1 LAAVVLYVQEKDIP
15 SGLNHSNCVHLY
27 VYYLKLKE
35 QTEIQII
42 EFLKERIPKLVGIYI
57 FGSYADNSATPAS
70 DIDIAFLTFSKVSA
84 VEKWKIQEEL
94 ASILDIDIDLV
105 DLKDAT
111 VILRAE
117 VVEKGKLIYSADSY
131 QVDYFEMTTY
141 SMYADFKESRM
152 RIFNV

>member
-1 LAAVVLYVQEKDIP
+1 MYLY
-15 SGLNHSNCVHLY
+15 S
-27 VYYLKLKE
+27 LKLKE

-117 VVEKGKLIYSADSY
+117 VIEKGKLIYSADSY

-141 SMYADFKESRM
+141 SMYADLNESRM
-152 RIFNV
+152 DIINDYKEKYGRDSNK